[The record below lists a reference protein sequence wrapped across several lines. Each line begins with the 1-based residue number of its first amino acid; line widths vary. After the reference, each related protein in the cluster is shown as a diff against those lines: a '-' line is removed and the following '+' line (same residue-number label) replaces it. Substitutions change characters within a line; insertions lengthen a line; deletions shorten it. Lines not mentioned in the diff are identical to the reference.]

1 LEINIKYPIFEAQSV
16 VTKYGPTVLLSIKDK
31 PYNTIKVFIPKR
43 YSTIFSEAD
52 TNSINAQNVLLHLVY
67 KGMCDKSKS
76 YILGI
81 EE

>member
-1 LEINIKYPIFEAQSV
+1 LEINRKYPIVGAQRV
-16 VTKYGPTVLLSIKDK
+16 VTKYGPTVLLCIKDR
-31 PYNTIKVFIPKR
+31 PYNTIQVFIPKR
-43 YSTIFSEAD
+43 YNTVFIEED
-52 TNSINAQNVLLHLVY
+52 INSINEQNVLLHLVY